1 MRYLHTMIRVSDLEK
16 SLNFYCK
23 GLGFELERKSDYEE
37 DRFTLAF
44 LKAVGDFAGGPLI
57 ELTYNWDTKEY
68 AKGNG
73 YGHVA
78 YRVDSIED
86 VQRKLKT
93 AGYDLSWGPG
103 ETPDRKTK
111 MAFVDDPDGY
121 EIELLED
128 TKVPATDSRE

>member
-1 MRYLHTMIRVSDLEK
+1 MRYLHTMIRVTDLEK
-16 SLNFYCK
+16 SLAFYCK
-23 GLGFELERKSDYEE
+23 GLGFELERKSDYPA

-44 LKAVGDFAGGPLI
+44 LKAEGDSAEGPLI

-68 AKGNG
+68 VKGNG

-78 YRVDSIED
+78 YRVDSIEGL
-86 VQRKLKT
+86 QKRLIA

-103 ETPDRKTK
+103 VTPDGKRK
-111 MAFVDDPDGY
+111 MAFVDDPDGF

-128 TKVPATDSRE
+128 T